1 MKKERDRTILVVED
15 NSVIIELMERTLGRA
30 GFRVVGCT
38 NSLKYR
44 EACLDANPG
53 LIILDILMPG
63 KTGWEI
69 LGELKQDP
77 ELADIPV
84 VVSSVK
90 SQHEDVERS
99 EVMGAVAFIA
109 KPYVFGDLLKIIEE
123 HLPQA

>member
-1 MKKERDRTILVVED
+1 MKKEGNRTILVVED

-30 GFRVVGCT
+30 GYRVIGCAD
-38 NSLKYR
+38 SLKYR
-44 EACLDANPG
+44 EACLSEHPG

-84 VVSSVK
+84 IVSSVK
-90 SQHEDVERS
+90 AQHEDVERGS
-99 EVMGAVAFIA
+99 QMGAVAFIA
-109 KPYVFGDLLKIIEE
+109 KPYVFGDLLEMIKEYM
-123 HLPQA
+123 P

>member
-1 MKKERDRTILVVED
+1 MKKEGDRTILVVED
-15 NSVIIELMERTLGRA
+15 NSVIIELLERTLGRA
-30 GFRVVGCT
+30 GYRVAGCT

-44 EACLDANPG
+44 EACLEAVPG

-77 ELADIPV
+77 ELAEIPV
-84 VVSSVK
+84 IVSSVK
-90 SQHEDVERS
+90 AQHEDIERS
-99 EVMGAVAFIA
+99 KEMGAVAFIA

-123 HLPQA
+123 HVR